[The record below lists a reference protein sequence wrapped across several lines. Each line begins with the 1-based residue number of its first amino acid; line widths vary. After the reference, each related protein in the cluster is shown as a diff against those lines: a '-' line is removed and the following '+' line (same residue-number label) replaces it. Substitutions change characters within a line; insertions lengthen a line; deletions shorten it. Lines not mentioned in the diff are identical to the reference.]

1 MGLSVNKK
9 MSRVA
14 GEKQMRL
21 RPATQAALL
30 SRMLLAAVF
39 RPEAK
44 TITYWRSEERR
55 AVMPGLKLAPQA
67 CRFSASIPPL
77 EGEDFG
83 GGRNARAPAHW
94 T

>member
-1 MGLSVNKK
+1 
-9 MSRVA
+9 
-14 GEKQMRL
+14 MRL
-21 RPATQAALL
+21 GPATQAALL

-39 RPEAK
+39 RPKEK
-44 TITYWRSEERR
+44 TIAYWRSKEGR
-55 AVMPGLKLAPQA
+55 AVMSGLKLAPQV

-77 EGEDFG
+77 EGKDLG